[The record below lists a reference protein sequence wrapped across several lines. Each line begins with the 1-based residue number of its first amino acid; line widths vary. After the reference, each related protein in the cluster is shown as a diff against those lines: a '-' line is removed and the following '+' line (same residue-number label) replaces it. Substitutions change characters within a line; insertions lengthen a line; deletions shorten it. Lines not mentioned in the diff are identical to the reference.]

1 MQNGLPSKFTSIIP
15 GMVCI
20 LNNNVDP
27 YFNLAAEEYL
37 MKNTI
42 EEVFMLWR
50 CHSTVVVGKHQNAL
64 AEINYP
70 YVKKNDIKVARRL
83 SGGGTVFH
91 DKGNVNFT
99 FIRNGE
105 KGKLVDYKRHIIP
118 VIDMLK
124 KTGINAKPGKKNEIL
139 LEGKKISGNAEHIYK
154 SRILHHGTLLFDSE
168 LDTLNRAIQTT
179 PGKYHD
185 KAVQSVRSEVANM
198 IDYLPEKMTVE
209 KFMVLL
215 FDTFLSNTSDACH
228 YHFSRT
234 DLMNINQLAGQKYN
248 TWEWIYGYSP
258 GYSFEN
264 TIILEGRLI
273 SIMLDVEHGII
284 KSASITGN
292 FFTANQKDRLT
303 DSLMQLRHEEL
314 QIRKAIAAV
323 FPDQFNDDT
332 IQSITDRFF

>member
-1 MQNGLPSKFTSIIP
+1 MQNGLSSEFISILA
-15 GMVCI
+15 GMICI
-20 LNNNVDP
+20 LNDNIDP

-50 CHSTVVVGKHQNAL
+50 CHSTVVIGKHQNTL

-105 KGKLVDYKRHIIP
+105 KGKLVDYTRHVTP

-154 SRILHHGTLLFDSE
+154 SRILHHGTLLFNSE
-168 LDTLNRAIQTT
+168 LDMLNRAIQAT

-185 KAVQSVRSEVANM
+185 KAVQSVRSEVTNM
-198 IDYLPEKMTVE
+198 IDYLLEKITVE
-209 KFMVLL
+209 KFMIRLY
-215 FDTFLSNTSDACH
+215 DTFVSNTSDACP

-234 DLMNINQLAGQKYN
+234 DLMNVYQLAEQKYN

-258 GYSFEN
+258 RYSFEN
-264 TIILEGRLI
+264 RIILEGR
-273 SIMLDVEHGII
+273 SINVMLDVENGII
-284 KSASITGN
+284 KSAAVTGD
-292 FFTANQKDRLT
+292 FFTASQKDRLA
-303 DSLMQLRHEEL
+303 DALIQLRHDEL
-314 QIRKAIAAV
+314 QIRKAISGIV
-323 FPDQFNDDT
+323 PYQFKDDT
-332 IQSITDRFF
+332 FESITEVFF